1 MDGPCVVQYPK
12 DGIVPYAQN
21 VTGEPF
27 AVGKW
32 QTLIPGGQDAV
43 ILAYG
48 RMTLNAIQAS
58 ELLVKCG
65 LSVGVIDCCSL
76 KPMDMDCLRALFAR
90 GAKLITVEEGEMIG
104 GFGSEIARVCVE
116 ENADA
121 PIQIIG
127 LENRFITHGSVPELL
142 ELKESWTTRRKVMSD
157 KKRVDVALVERG
169 LAQSR
174 EKAQALVMSG
184 VVYIGENKV
193 DKASAQVTPEDEL
206 IVRQTGTGYVSR
218 GALKLEKGL
227 AVFGVEAKDRVAMDL
242 GASTGGFTDVLL
254 QNGAAHVYAIDV
266 GYGQLDWKL
275 RNDPRVTVMER
286 TNARYLTADDLP
298 LRPTLGVMDVSFIS
312 ITKILPAA
320 AAIMGENGEFISL
333 IKPQFE
339 AGRDRVGKKGV
350 VRDAQVHLDVVKEIL
365 HFIDAD
371 MGWTAQN
378 LSFSPI
384 KGPEG
389 NIEFLVHILP
399 KERATHSVT
408 EQEAAE
414 VVRQAH
420 ESLGNA

>member
-1 MDGPCVVQYPK
+1 
-12 DGIVPYAQN
+12 
-21 VTGEPF
+21 
-27 AVGKW
+27 
-32 QTLIPGGQDAV
+32 
-43 ILAYG
+43 
-48 RMTLNAIQAS
+48 
-58 ELLVKCG
+58 
-65 LSVGVIDCCSL
+65 
-76 KPMDMDCLRALFAR
+76 
-90 GAKLITVEEGEMIG
+90 
-104 GFGSEIARVCVE
+104 
-116 ENADA
+116 
-121 PIQIIG
+121 
-127 LENRFITHGSVPELL
+127 
-142 ELKESWTTRRKVMSD
+142 MSD

-193 DKASAQVTPEDEL
+193 DKASAQVMPEDEL

-286 TNARYLTADDLP
+286 ANARYLTADDLP

>member
-1 MDGPCVVQYPK
+1 
-12 DGIVPYAQN
+12 
-21 VTGEPF
+21 
-27 AVGKW
+27 
-32 QTLIPGGQDAV
+32 
-43 ILAYG
+43 
-48 RMTLNAIQAS
+48 
-58 ELLVKCG
+58 
-65 LSVGVIDCCSL
+65 
-76 KPMDMDCLRALFAR
+76 
-90 GAKLITVEEGEMIG
+90 
-104 GFGSEIARVCVE
+104 
-116 ENADA
+116 
-121 PIQIIG
+121 
-127 LENRFITHGSVPELL
+127 
-142 ELKESWTTRRKVMSD
+142 MSD
-157 KKRVDVALVERG
+157 KKRVDVALVECG

-193 DKASAQVTPEDEL
+193 DKASAQVMPEDEL

-286 TNARYLTADDLP
+286 TNARYLTVDDLP

-320 AAIMGENGEFISL
+320 SAIMGENGEFISL

-389 NIEFLVHILP
+389 NIEFLVHILT
-399 KERATHSVT
+399 KERATHSET

-414 VVRQAH
+414 VVRQAQ
-420 ESLGNA
+420 ESQGKA

>member
-1 MDGPCVVQYPK
+1 
-12 DGIVPYAQN
+12 
-21 VTGEPF
+21 
-27 AVGKW
+27 
-32 QTLIPGGQDAV
+32 
-43 ILAYG
+43 
-48 RMTLNAIQAS
+48 
-58 ELLVKCG
+58 
-65 LSVGVIDCCSL
+65 
-76 KPMDMDCLRALFAR
+76 
-90 GAKLITVEEGEMIG
+90 
-104 GFGSEIARVCVE
+104 
-116 ENADA
+116 
-121 PIQIIG
+121 
-127 LENRFITHGSVPELL
+127 
-142 ELKESWTTRRKVMSD
+142 MSD

-193 DKASAQVTPEDEL
+193 DKASAQVMPEDEL

-420 ESLGNA
+420 GSLGNA

>member
-1 MDGPCVVQYPK
+1 
-12 DGIVPYAQN
+12 
-21 VTGEPF
+21 
-27 AVGKW
+27 
-32 QTLIPGGQDAV
+32 
-43 ILAYG
+43 
-48 RMTLNAIQAS
+48 
-58 ELLVKCG
+58 
-65 LSVGVIDCCSL
+65 
-76 KPMDMDCLRALFAR
+76 
-90 GAKLITVEEGEMIG
+90 
-104 GFGSEIARVCVE
+104 
-116 ENADA
+116 
-121 PIQIIG
+121 
-127 LENRFITHGSVPELL
+127 
-142 ELKESWTTRRKVMSD
+142 MSD

-218 GALKLEKGL
+218 GALKLEKGF

-378 LSFSPI
+378 LSFSPF

>member
-1 MDGPCVVQYPK
+1 
-12 DGIVPYAQN
+12 
-21 VTGEPF
+21 
-27 AVGKW
+27 
-32 QTLIPGGQDAV
+32 
-43 ILAYG
+43 
-48 RMTLNAIQAS
+48 
-58 ELLVKCG
+58 
-65 LSVGVIDCCSL
+65 
-76 KPMDMDCLRALFAR
+76 
-90 GAKLITVEEGEMIG
+90 
-104 GFGSEIARVCVE
+104 
-116 ENADA
+116 
-121 PIQIIG
+121 
-127 LENRFITHGSVPELL
+127 
-142 ELKESWTTRRKVMSD
+142 MSG

-193 DKASAQVTPEDEL
+193 DKASTQVMPDDEL

-227 AVFGVEAKDRVAMDL
+227 AVFNVDVKDRVAMDL

-275 RNDPRVTVMER
+275 RNDSRVTVMER
-286 TNARYLTADDLP
+286 TNARYLKPDDLP
-298 LRPTLGVMDVSFIS
+298 LQPTLGVMDVSFIS
-312 ITKILPAA
+312 ITKILPSA
-320 AAIMGENGEFISL
+320 AAIMGEMGEFISL

-365 HFIDAD
+365 SFIDQD
-371 MGWTAQN
+371 MQWTAQD

-399 KERATHSVT
+399 KSRATHSVT
-408 EQEAAE
+408 PEEAAK

-420 ESLGNA
+420 EALGNA

>member
-1 MDGPCVVQYPK
+1 
-12 DGIVPYAQN
+12 
-21 VTGEPF
+21 
-27 AVGKW
+27 
-32 QTLIPGGQDAV
+32 
-43 ILAYG
+43 
-48 RMTLNAIQAS
+48 
-58 ELLVKCG
+58 
-65 LSVGVIDCCSL
+65 
-76 KPMDMDCLRALFAR
+76 
-90 GAKLITVEEGEMIG
+90 
-104 GFGSEIARVCVE
+104 
-116 ENADA
+116 
-121 PIQIIG
+121 
-127 LENRFITHGSVPELL
+127 
-142 ELKESWTTRRKVMSD
+142 MSD

-193 DKASAQVTPEDEL
+193 DKASAQVMPEDEL

-320 AAIMGENGEFISL
+320 AVIMGENGEFISL

>member
-1 MDGPCVVQYPK
+1 
-12 DGIVPYAQN
+12 
-21 VTGEPF
+21 
-27 AVGKW
+27 
-32 QTLIPGGQDAV
+32 
-43 ILAYG
+43 
-48 RMTLNAIQAS
+48 
-58 ELLVKCG
+58 
-65 LSVGVIDCCSL
+65 
-76 KPMDMDCLRALFAR
+76 
-90 GAKLITVEEGEMIG
+90 
-104 GFGSEIARVCVE
+104 
-116 ENADA
+116 
-121 PIQIIG
+121 
-127 LENRFITHGSVPELL
+127 
-142 ELKESWTTRRKVMSD
+142 MSD

-193 DKASAQVTPEDEL
+193 DKASAQVMPEDEL

-298 LRPTLGVMDVSFIS
+298 LRPTLGVVDVSFIS

-350 VRDAQVHLDVVKEIL
+350 VRDAQVHLDVVEEIL

>member
-1 MDGPCVVQYPK
+1 
-12 DGIVPYAQN
+12 
-21 VTGEPF
+21 
-27 AVGKW
+27 
-32 QTLIPGGQDAV
+32 
-43 ILAYG
+43 
-48 RMTLNAIQAS
+48 
-58 ELLVKCG
+58 
-65 LSVGVIDCCSL
+65 
-76 KPMDMDCLRALFAR
+76 
-90 GAKLITVEEGEMIG
+90 
-104 GFGSEIARVCVE
+104 
-116 ENADA
+116 
-121 PIQIIG
+121 
-127 LENRFITHGSVPELL
+127 
-142 ELKESWTTRRKVMSD
+142 MSD

-371 MGWTAQN
+371 MGWAAQN

>member
-1 MDGPCVVQYPK
+1 
-12 DGIVPYAQN
+12 
-21 VTGEPF
+21 
-27 AVGKW
+27 
-32 QTLIPGGQDAV
+32 
-43 ILAYG
+43 
-48 RMTLNAIQAS
+48 
-58 ELLVKCG
+58 
-65 LSVGVIDCCSL
+65 
-76 KPMDMDCLRALFAR
+76 
-90 GAKLITVEEGEMIG
+90 
-104 GFGSEIARVCVE
+104 
-116 ENADA
+116 
-121 PIQIIG
+121 
-127 LENRFITHGSVPELL
+127 
-142 ELKESWTTRRKVMSD
+142 MSD

-227 AVFGVEAKDRVAMDL
+227 AVFDVEAKDRVAMDL

-350 VRDAQVHLDVVKEIL
+350 VRDAQVHLNVVKEIL

>member
-1 MDGPCVVQYPK
+1 
-12 DGIVPYAQN
+12 
-21 VTGEPF
+21 
-27 AVGKW
+27 
-32 QTLIPGGQDAV
+32 
-43 ILAYG
+43 
-48 RMTLNAIQAS
+48 
-58 ELLVKCG
+58 
-65 LSVGVIDCCSL
+65 
-76 KPMDMDCLRALFAR
+76 
-90 GAKLITVEEGEMIG
+90 
-104 GFGSEIARVCVE
+104 
-116 ENADA
+116 
-121 PIQIIG
+121 
-127 LENRFITHGSVPELL
+127 
-142 ELKESWTTRRKVMSD
+142 MSD

-193 DKASAQVTPEDEL
+193 DKASAQVMPEDEL

-227 AVFGVEAKDRVAMDL
+227 AVFGVEAKDRVSMDL

-420 ESLGNA
+420 EALGNA

>member
-1 MDGPCVVQYPK
+1 
-12 DGIVPYAQN
+12 
-21 VTGEPF
+21 
-27 AVGKW
+27 
-32 QTLIPGGQDAV
+32 
-43 ILAYG
+43 
-48 RMTLNAIQAS
+48 
-58 ELLVKCG
+58 
-65 LSVGVIDCCSL
+65 
-76 KPMDMDCLRALFAR
+76 
-90 GAKLITVEEGEMIG
+90 
-104 GFGSEIARVCVE
+104 
-116 ENADA
+116 
-121 PIQIIG
+121 
-127 LENRFITHGSVPELL
+127 
-142 ELKESWTTRRKVMSD
+142 MSD

-174 EKAQALVMSG
+174 EKAQALVM
-184 VVYIGENKV
+184 
-193 DKASAQVTPEDEL
+193 
-206 IVRQTGTGYVSR
+206 
-218 GALKLEKGL
+218 
-227 AVFGVEAKDRVAMDL
+227 FGVEAKDRVAMDL

>member
-1 MDGPCVVQYPK
+1 
-12 DGIVPYAQN
+12 
-21 VTGEPF
+21 
-27 AVGKW
+27 
-32 QTLIPGGQDAV
+32 
-43 ILAYG
+43 
-48 RMTLNAIQAS
+48 
-58 ELLVKCG
+58 
-65 LSVGVIDCCSL
+65 
-76 KPMDMDCLRALFAR
+76 
-90 GAKLITVEEGEMIG
+90 
-104 GFGSEIARVCVE
+104 
-116 ENADA
+116 
-121 PIQIIG
+121 
-127 LENRFITHGSVPELL
+127 
-142 ELKESWTTRRKVMSD
+142 MSD

-193 DKASAQVTPEDEL
+193 DKASAQVMPEDEL

-286 TNARYLTADDLP
+286 TNARYLTVDDLP

-320 AAIMGENGEFISL
+320 AAIMGGNGEFISL

>member
-1 MDGPCVVQYPK
+1 
-12 DGIVPYAQN
+12 
-21 VTGEPF
+21 
-27 AVGKW
+27 
-32 QTLIPGGQDAV
+32 
-43 ILAYG
+43 
-48 RMTLNAIQAS
+48 
-58 ELLVKCG
+58 
-65 LSVGVIDCCSL
+65 
-76 KPMDMDCLRALFAR
+76 
-90 GAKLITVEEGEMIG
+90 
-104 GFGSEIARVCVE
+104 
-116 ENADA
+116 
-121 PIQIIG
+121 
-127 LENRFITHGSVPELL
+127 
-142 ELKESWTTRRKVMSD
+142 MSD

-193 DKASAQVTPEDEL
+193 DKASAQVMPEDEL
-206 IVRQTGTGYVSR
+206 IVRQMGTGYVSR

>member
-1 MDGPCVVQYPK
+1 
-12 DGIVPYAQN
+12 
-21 VTGEPF
+21 
-27 AVGKW
+27 
-32 QTLIPGGQDAV
+32 
-43 ILAYG
+43 
-48 RMTLNAIQAS
+48 
-58 ELLVKCG
+58 
-65 LSVGVIDCCSL
+65 
-76 KPMDMDCLRALFAR
+76 
-90 GAKLITVEEGEMIG
+90 
-104 GFGSEIARVCVE
+104 
-116 ENADA
+116 
-121 PIQIIG
+121 
-127 LENRFITHGSVPELL
+127 
-142 ELKESWTTRRKVMSD
+142 MSD

-193 DKASAQVTPEDEL
+193 DKASAQVMPEDEL

-227 AVFGVEAKDRVAMDL
+227 AVFGVEAKGRVAMDL

-312 ITKILPAA
+312 IIKILPAA

>member
-1 MDGPCVVQYPK
+1 
-12 DGIVPYAQN
+12 
-21 VTGEPF
+21 
-27 AVGKW
+27 
-32 QTLIPGGQDAV
+32 
-43 ILAYG
+43 
-48 RMTLNAIQAS
+48 
-58 ELLVKCG
+58 
-65 LSVGVIDCCSL
+65 
-76 KPMDMDCLRALFAR
+76 
-90 GAKLITVEEGEMIG
+90 
-104 GFGSEIARVCVE
+104 
-116 ENADA
+116 
-121 PIQIIG
+121 
-127 LENRFITHGSVPELL
+127 
-142 ELKESWTTRRKVMSD
+142 MSD
-157 KKRVDVALVERG
+157 KKRVDVALMERG

-193 DKASAQVTPEDEL
+193 DKASAQVMPEDEL

-350 VRDAQVHLDVVKEIL
+350 VRDAQVHLDVVEEIL

>member
-1 MDGPCVVQYPK
+1 
-12 DGIVPYAQN
+12 
-21 VTGEPF
+21 
-27 AVGKW
+27 
-32 QTLIPGGQDAV
+32 
-43 ILAYG
+43 
-48 RMTLNAIQAS
+48 
-58 ELLVKCG
+58 
-65 LSVGVIDCCSL
+65 
-76 KPMDMDCLRALFAR
+76 
-90 GAKLITVEEGEMIG
+90 
-104 GFGSEIARVCVE
+104 
-116 ENADA
+116 
-121 PIQIIG
+121 
-127 LENRFITHGSVPELL
+127 
-142 ELKESWTTRRKVMSD
+142 MSD

-320 AAIMGENGEFISL
+320 AVIMGENGEFISL

-408 EQEAAE
+408 EQEAVE

>member
-1 MDGPCVVQYPK
+1 M
-12 DGIVPYAQN
+12 A
-21 VTGEPF
+21 
-27 AVGKW
+27 
-32 QTLIPGGQDAV
+32 
-43 ILAYG
+43 
-48 RMTLNAIQAS
+48 
-58 ELLVKCG
+58 
-65 LSVGVIDCCSL
+65 
-76 KPMDMDCLRALFAR
+76 
-90 GAKLITVEEGEMIG
+90 
-104 GFGSEIARVCVE
+104 
-116 ENADA
+116 
-121 PIQIIG
+121 
-127 LENRFITHGSVPELL
+127 
-142 ELKESWTTRRKVMSD
+142 D

-169 LAQSR
+169 LASSR

-193 DKASAQVTPEDEL
+193 TKASVTVSEEDEL
-206 IVRQTGTGYVSR
+206 IVRQSGTGYVSR

-227 AVFGVEAKDRVAMDL
+227 KVFDVDAKGVVAMDL

-286 TNARYLTADDLP
+286 TNARYLKAEDLP

-320 AAIMGENGEFISL
+320 AEIMGEDGAFISL

-350 VRDAQVHLDVVKEIL
+350 VRDAQVHKDVIREVL
-365 HFIDAD
+365 SFIENE
-371 MGWTAQN
+371 MGWSAQA

-384 KGPEG
+384 TGPEG

-399 KERATHSVT
+399 KSRATHHVT
-408 EQEAAE
+408 QEEVDQVVAA
-414 VVRQAH
+414 AH
-420 ESLGNA
+420 ESLR